1 MKRMVMI
8 GALTVLTVWLA
19 GCGSSGGSIAQA
31 SDAEGLWKDGS
42 GDAVGMVTAM
52 GITTIVTGLTSD
64 VTAAPMYKGNVV
76 TNSTT
81 VTGGTLTEL
90 TTGGVSTAYNVTGST
105 VNAKHSLV
113 IVGEAGAADTVTF
126 NFVYDSS
133 YDRAS
138 SLGYL
143 TGLWGTDAT
152 TTMDIDDSGTVTG
165 GYDASTE
172 CNVTG
177 KFALINEA
185 KNLYSV
191 SLTMHNCKTYAEGS
205 SFSGYATLS
214 DADGGTLN
222 SMLLAAGGTVGTATQ
237 VPFARV
243 MGKAMTP

>member
-8 GALTVLTVWLA
+8 GTLTVLTVWLA

-64 VTAAPMYKGNVV
+64 VTAAPLYKGNVV
-76 TNSTT
+76 ASSTT

-90 TTGGVSTAYNVTGST
+90 TTGGVSTAYSVTGDT
-105 VNAKHSLV
+105 VSAKHSLV
-113 IVGEAGAADTVTF
+113 IVGEAGADTVTF
-126 NFVYDSS
+126 DLVYDSG
-133 YDRAS
+133 YERAS

-152 TTMDIDDSGTVTG
+152 TTMVIDDSGTVTS
-165 GYDASTE
+165 GYDALTE
-172 CNVTG
+172 CNITG
-177 KFALINEA
+177 AFSMIDGG
-185 KNLYSV
+185 KNLYGV
-191 SLTMHNCKTYAEGS
+191 SLMMHNCAAYAEGS

-222 SMLLAAGGTVGTATQ
+222 SMLLAAGGTVDTATQ

-243 MGKAMTP
+243 MGKAVTP